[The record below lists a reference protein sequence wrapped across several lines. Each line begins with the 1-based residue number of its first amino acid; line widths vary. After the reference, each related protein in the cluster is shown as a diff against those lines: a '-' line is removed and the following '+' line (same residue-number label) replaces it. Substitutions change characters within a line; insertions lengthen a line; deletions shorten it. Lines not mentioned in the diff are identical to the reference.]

1 MRPEILTL
9 CLIVGAFTYAF
20 RVLPTRM
27 DLSRIPATGALSRF
41 LAATGP
47 SAIATL
53 FVVSFLSGTSAEGAT
68 LFPALAGA
76 VAVLALF
83 RASGSVVA
91 ATLAGS
97 AAYGVVY
104 LLI

>member
-20 RVLPTRM
+20 RVLPTRV
-27 DLSRIPATGALSRF
+27 DPGRIPATGALSRF

-53 FVVSFLSGTSAEGAT
+53 FVVSFLSGASAEGAA

-76 VAVLALF
+76 VAVLVIF
-83 RASGSVVA
+83 RASRSVVA

-97 AAYGVVY
+97 AAFGAVH

>member
-27 DLSRIPATGALSRF
+27 DQSRIPATGPLSRF

-53 FVVSFLSGTSAEGAT
+53 FVVSFLSGTSAEAAA
-68 LFPALAGA
+68 LFPALAGT
-76 VAVLALF
+76 VAVLVLF

-97 AAYGVVY
+97 AAYGVVH
-104 LLI
+104 LLA